1 MIIRARLVVTMEG
14 PPIENGAVVIAGDKI
29 TDVGTIGEIKTRN
42 SGAVVDL
49 GDRALL
55 PGLINAHCHLD
66 YTGLRGKIPP
76 PNSFTGWIRSINA
89 EKEKH
94 SAQDYRCA
102 IEEGLAEARK
112 FGTTTLVNFEA
123 FPELISSVRP
133 SGRIWWLAELIDVRT
148 PKRAGEIVQAAV
160 AALGGVEQW
169 GLAPHAPFTASPA
182 MYRRCQEI
190 GRRDKLL
197 LSTHLAES
205 REEMLMFSE
214 GRGPLYDFLKSLG
227 RDMSDCGGKTP
238 LASFLGMHGSDS
250 PGWLVAHLNEL
261 AESDFE
267 LLETSSHNFHVVHCA
282 RSHKYFEHSPFQFQR
297 LQSLG
302 VNICLG
308 TDSLASTEDLSL
320 FGEMRAFQKAFPQVS
335 SREVL
340 EMVTRNP
347 ARALGQADGLGWIR
361 PQTQADLVAVS
372 VSGRLETLYD
382 EIISLEDGVAWSMVE
397 GEPAEP

>member
-14 PPIENGAVVIAGDKI
+14 PPIENGAVVISGDRI
-29 TDVGTIGEIKTRN
+29 TDVGAIGEIKTRN

-49 GDRALL
+49 GERALL

-76 PNSFTGWIRSINA
+76 PNSFTSWIRSINA

-133 SGRIWWLAELIDVRT
+133 FGRIWWLAELIDVRT
-148 PKRAGEIVQAAV
+148 PKRAREIVEAAV
-160 AALGGVEQW
+160 AALGVVEQW
-169 GLAPHAPFTASPA
+169 GLAPHAPFTASVA

-214 GRGPLYDFLKSLG
+214 GRGPLYDFLESLG

-238 LASFLGMHGSDS
+238 LASFLETHGSDS
-250 PGWLVAHLNEL
+250 PGWLVVHLNEL
-261 AESDFE
+261 SESDFE
-267 LLETSSHNFHVVHCA
+267 LLEISSHNFHVVHCA
-282 RSHKYFEHSPFQFQR
+282 RSHKYFGHSPFQFQR

-347 ARALGQADGLGWIR
+347 ARALGHSDQLGWIH
-361 PQTQADLVAVS
+361 PDSHGDLVAVS
-372 VSGRLETLYD
+372 ATGPLESLYD
-382 EIISLEDGVAWSMVE
+382 EIISLEDAVSWSMVG
-397 GEPAEP
+397 GEAAEA